1 MKIQADIN
9 KSNYYSF
16 TWKDE
21 NGKEIMLSLEIKNN
35 E

>member
-1 MKIQADIN
+1 MQDNLN

-21 NGKEIMLSLEIKNN
+21 NGKETVLSLEIKK
-35 E
+35 